1 MTLDGSP
8 TISDQVTLTVRVST
22 VVCWRPLDLDLL
34 DRRTAVSCLTGVAFL
49 RLGDFLPLDADLPRD
64 LDLDLDV
71 DFLPRFLGV
80 WINKEK
86 KIINSRYSFPLL
98 IRGSLYKSAKL
109 IYLLIKWQKKLK
121 QNAYSI
127 CIFIL
132 IESFYLRCTVLQVFP
147 WLPWIIFCPVT
158 LPSDQV
164 LYHTFPFP
172 LLKDFVNLQRQNILS
187 NYSNTVSSVWLD
199 LQSTLKV
206 ILHVMY

>member
-1 MTLDGSP
+1 M
-8 TISDQVTLTVRVST
+8 REK
-22 VVCWRPLDLDLL
+22 
-34 DRRTAVSCLTGVAFL
+34 
-49 RLGDFLPLDADLPRD
+49 
-64 LDLDLDV
+64 
-71 DFLPRFLGV
+71 
-80 WINKEK
+80 NKFYVFICIAK
-86 KIINSRYSFPLL
+86 
-98 IRGSLYKSAKL
+98 RGSLYKSAKL

-132 IESFYLRCTVLQVFP
+132 IESFYLCCTVLQVFP
-147 WLPWIIFCPVT
+147 WLPWIIFCPIT

-187 NYSNTVSSVWLD
+187 NYSNTVSSVWLN

-206 ILHVMY
+206 ILHVIYLYLNDYFTVTMIMVLIWTGSKLLIAEKGLYW